1 MALIADMLRTA
12 AFLLLAVVLSAS
24 HATGGAGAACITD
37 WSVAAPIVQQEK
49 LVSVETLSR
58 IAADKVAGSSIVR
71 TTLCK
76 ESGAFFYRIVMRDGR
91 GRLFVRSV
99 DARAPFGR

>member
-1 MALIADMLRTA
+1 MPLALIADMLRTA
-12 AFLLLAVVLSAS
+12 AFLLLAAVVSTS
-24 HATGGAGAACITD
+24 HVTAGAACIPD
-37 WSVAAPIVQQEK
+37 WSIAAPIVLQEK

-58 IAADKVAGSSIVR
+58 IVADKVSGSSIVR

-76 ESGAFFYRIVMRDGR
+76 ENGAFFYRVVMRDSR